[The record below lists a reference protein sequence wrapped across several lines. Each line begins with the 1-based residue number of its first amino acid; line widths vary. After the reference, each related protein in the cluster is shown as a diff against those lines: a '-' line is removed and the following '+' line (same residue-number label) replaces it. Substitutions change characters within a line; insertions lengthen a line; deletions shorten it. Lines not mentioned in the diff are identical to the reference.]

1 MKNAKK
7 IYRKLPKNHFSRIA
21 VLSGLALVIIGSA
34 WAIFSISPRADTVGT
49 VSFQAENGTKT
60 GVTTLSDATAAG
72 GSAIRFGVASTGGFK
87 ANCIVK
93 PSDCGYPDATNT
105 GVKAGVTLTNSG
117 SVTVTQNGAV
127 VQNLSITNGGQIV
140 VKANNVTIRNVLIR
154 GCTYYPIDYDNGTYS
169 GLVVEDTEIDST
181 CTATTAG
188 MSFGGY
194 TARRVHVHGTAD
206 GFKADADAVIE
217 DSYIHDLA
225 VTAESHNDGLQSMG
239 GNNVT
244 FRHNTCDTNTA
255 GVCIQFGSSA
265 SGWLVTDNLVRA
277 NGWAFNGGSNMSNN
291 TFTNNRFAKVPG
303 WYGAAS
309 ITGSNN
315 VWSGNYYDDTGATVN
330 L

>member
-1 MKNAKK
+1 MKHQKNTL
-7 IYRKLPKNHFSRIA
+7 RKAWRLRSSRTAIIA
-21 VLSGLALVIIGSA
+21 GMVILAVVCAWSVLSLSL
-34 WAIFSISPRADTVGT
+34 RADTST
-49 VSFQAENGTKT
+49 TASFQAEAGTKL
-60 GVTTLSDATAAG
+60 GVTTISDASAAG
-72 GSAIRFGVASTGGFK
+72 GSAIQFGTVSTGGFK

-105 GVKAGVTLTNSG
+105 GVPAGTVLTNSG
-117 SVTVTQNGAV
+117 SVTVTQNGAT
-127 VQNLSITNGGQIV
+127 VQNLNIANGGQIV
-140 VKANNVTIRNVLIR
+140 VKANNVTIKNVKIT

-169 GLVVEDTEIDST
+169 GLVVQDTEIEST
-181 CTATTAG
+181 CSATTAG
-188 MSFGGY
+188 LSFGGY

-206 GFKADADAVIE
+206 GFKADSNAVIE
-217 DSYIHDLA
+217 DSYIHDLW

-265 SGWLVTDNLVRA
+265 SNWLVTDNLVRA
-277 NGWAFNGGSNMSNN
+277 GGWAFNGGSNMSNN
-291 TFTNNRFAKVPG
+291 TFTNNRFVKVPG

-309 ITGSNN
+309 IEGTGTI
-315 VWSGNYYDDTGATVN
+315 WSGNYYDDTGATVN